1 MIQKL
6 TEIDSLPAIAW
17 IVLLYTVAA
26 LVLFFLS
33 EYLGENRE
41 PEITEDTDD
50 DWNL

>member
-41 PEITEDTDD
+41 ITEDTDD